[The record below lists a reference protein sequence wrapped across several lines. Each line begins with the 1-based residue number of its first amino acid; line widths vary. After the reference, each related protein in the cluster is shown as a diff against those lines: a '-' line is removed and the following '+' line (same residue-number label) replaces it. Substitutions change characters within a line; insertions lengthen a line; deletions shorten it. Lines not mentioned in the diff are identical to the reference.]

1 MDERMC
7 LHLSALFP
15 LPDIHLKALKANS
28 TRTAA
33 WKVFKFDAGLRAKD
47 NLPINTNLFLMFISA
62 EALTEDLELD
72 WSSVRKNYLEII
84 DSFLS
89 HLFTQ
94 FQGIRMWRLEGF
106 FEGDNC

>member
-1 MDERMC
+1 
-7 LHLSALFP
+7 
-15 LPDIHLKALKANS
+15 
-28 TRTAA
+28 
-33 WKVFKFDAGLRAKD
+33 
-47 NLPINTNLFLMFISA
+47 MFISA

-72 WSSVRKNYLEII
+72 WSSVCKNYLEII

-94 FQGIRMWRLEGF
+94 FQGIRMGRLEAF